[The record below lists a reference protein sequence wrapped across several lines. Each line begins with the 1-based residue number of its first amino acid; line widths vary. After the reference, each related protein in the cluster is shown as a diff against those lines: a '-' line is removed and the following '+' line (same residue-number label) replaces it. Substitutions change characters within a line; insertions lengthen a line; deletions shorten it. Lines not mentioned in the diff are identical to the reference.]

1 MAAKV
6 ISILNQKGGT
16 TKTTTS
22 TNLAACL
29 AVNHGKRVLLVDLD
43 GKQGSASD
51 WANSREAGEPGD
63 PSIIPTVVMG
73 KQLARDLPKITGG
86 YDIVIVDGAG
96 QVNELSGA
104 AIKAADLVLIPV
116 QPSQYDIWAT
126 GDLVQLVKDRQ
137 EIAEGK
143 PLAVMLVARAIVG
156 TLMERDARNALEGF
170 GLPILT
176 TQTHQRQ
183 SYVNG
188 IIEGRSV
195 IDLPG
200 RDPARKEIEAL
211 AAEILEIL

>member
-1 MAAKV
+1 MAKV

-22 TNLAACL
+22 TNLASCL
-29 AVNHGKRVLLVDLD
+29 AVKHDKRVLLVDLD

-51 WANSREAGEPGD
+51 WANSRVGEPGD

-73 KQLARDLPKITGG
+73 KQLARDLPKITAG

-96 QVNELSGA
+96 QVNELSGG
-104 AIKAADLVLIPV
+104 AIKAADLVVIPV

-137 EIAEGK
+137 EITDGK

-156 TLMERDARNALEGF
+156 TLMERDARTALEGF
-170 GLPILT
+170 GLPILK

-195 IDLPG
+195 SDLPT

-211 AAEILEIL
+211 ADEILEILQ

>member
-1 MAAKV
+1 MAKV

-29 AVNHGKRVLLVDLD
+29 AVKHDKRVLLVDLD

-51 WANSREAGEPGD
+51 WANSRVGEPGD

-73 KQLARDLPKITGG
+73 KQLARDLPKITAG

-96 QVNELSGA
+96 QVNELSGG
-104 AIKAADLVLIPV
+104 AIKAADLVVIPV

-137 EIAEGK
+137 EITDGK

-156 TLMERDARNALEGF
+156 TLMERDARTALEGF
-170 GLPILT
+170 GLPILK

-195 IDLPG
+195 SDLPT

-211 AAEILEIL
+211 ADEILEILQ